1 MSTMPTA
8 KRLKSGSWNCLVYSH
23 SVIQTD
29 KNGNIIYN
37 KDGKPK
43 KKRIYKSFTSDDKT
57 KRGKAEAEA
66 LANDFILNHKGN
78 NRKRQLDCNI
88 TLLEAIEK
96 YIDQRKESL
105 SPASIRDYNII
116 KRNGFQDIMF
126 LKLKD
131 FDEDVLQEAVNRESR
146 RFSKV
151 QTKNPRPISAKRLQ
165 NEYGLVRT
173 VLKKYRKDIDF
184 EEISLP
190 KVPPR
195 QPELIQPEIILNI
208 IKGTD
213 IELAV
218 LLSMWLS
225 FTQSEIRSLTKSKS
239 IDGDYITIKEVVVDG
254 VNGATRKSI
263 GKNKYRNRRHKMPA
277 YIKQLVDQ
285 VDGDILVPMNGNM
298 IYRKWTRLL
307 DQNNLPHI
315 TFHDLRHVNASVMAL
330 LRIPDRYAQERG
342 GWKTDKIMK
351 AVYQQTF
358 SDEREAVDK
367 KIDEYFEN
375 KMQDKCKTGNKKST

>member
-8 KRLKSGSWNCLVYSH
+8 KRLPSGSWNCLVYSH

-218 LLSMWLS
+218 LLAMWLS
-225 FTQSEIRSLTKSKS
+225 FTQSEIRGLTKSKS

-277 YIKQLVDQ
+277 YIKQLIDQ
-285 VDGDILVPMNGNM
+285 VDGDVLVPMNGNM

>member
-1 MSTMPTA
+1 MPTA

-165 NEYGLVRT
+165 NEYGLIRT

-218 LLSMWLS
+218 LLAMWLS
-225 FTQSEIRSLTKSKS
+225 FTQSEIRGLTKSKS

>member
-8 KRLKSGSWNCLVYSH
+8 KRLPSGSWNCLVYSH

-29 KNGNIIYN
+29 RNGNIIYN

-57 KRGKAEAEA
+57 KRGKTEAEA

-96 YIDQRKESL
+96 YIDQHKESL
-105 SPASIRDYNII
+105 SPTTIRDYNIT

-165 NEYGLVRT
+165 NEYGLIRT

-218 LLSMWLS
+218 LLAMWLS
-225 FTQSEIRSLTKSKS
+225 FTQSEIRGLTKSKS

-277 YIKQLVDQ
+277 YIKQLIDQ
-285 VDGDILVPMNGNM
+285 VDGDVLVPMNGNM

-342 GWKTDKIMK
+342 GWKSDKIMK

>member
-1 MSTMPTA
+1 MPTA

>member
-1 MSTMPTA
+1 MPTA
-8 KRLKSGSWNCLVYSH
+8 KRLPSGSWNCLVYSH

-218 LLSMWLS
+218 LLAMWLS
-225 FTQSEIRSLTKSKS
+225 FTQSEIRGLTKSKS

-277 YIKQLVDQ
+277 YIKQLIDQ
-285 VDGDILVPMNGNM
+285 VDGDVLVPMNGNM

>member
-1 MSTMPTA
+1 MPTA
-8 KRLKSGSWNCLVYSH
+8 KRLPSGSWNCLVYSH

-37 KDGKPK
+37 KDGKLK

-131 FDEDVLQEAVNRESR
+131 FDEDVLQEAVNRESG

-218 LLSMWLS
+218 LLAMWLS
-225 FTQSEIRSLTKSKS
+225 FTQSEIRGLTKSKS

-277 YIKQLVDQ
+277 YIKQLIDQ

-375 KMQDKCKTGNKKST
+375 KMQDKCKTRNKKST

>member
-1 MSTMPTA
+1 MPTA

-190 KVPPR
+190 KIPPR

-218 LLSMWLS
+218 LLAMWLS
-225 FTQSEIRSLTKSKS
+225 FTQSEIRGLTKSKS

-277 YIKQLVDQ
+277 YIKQLIDQ
-285 VDGDILVPMNGNM
+285 VDGDVLVPMNGNM

>member
-1 MSTMPTA
+1 MPTA
-8 KRLKSGSWNCLVYSH
+8 KRLPSGSWNCLVYSH

-218 LLSMWLS
+218 LLAMWLS
-225 FTQSEIRSLTKSKS
+225 FTQSEIRGLTKSKS
-239 IDGDYITIKEVVVDG
+239 IDGEYITIKEVVVDG

-277 YIKQLVDQ
+277 YIKQLIDQ
-285 VDGDILVPMNGNM
+285 VDGDVLVPMNGNM

>member
-66 LANDFILNHKGN
+66 LANDFILNHKFN

-218 LLSMWLS
+218 LLAMWLS
-225 FTQSEIRSLTKSKS
+225 FTQSEIRGLTKSKS

-277 YIKQLVDQ
+277 YIKQLIDQ
-285 VDGDILVPMNGNM
+285 VDGDVLVPMNGNM

-351 AVYQQTF
+351 AVYQHTF

>member
-23 SVIQTD
+23 SVIKTD
-29 KNGNIIYN
+29 RNGNIIYN

-96 YIDQRKESL
+96 YIDQHKESL
-105 SPASIRDYNII
+105 SPTTIRDYNIT

-165 NEYGLVRT
+165 NEYGLIRT

-213 IELAV
+213 IELTV
-218 LLSMWLS
+218 LLAMWLS
-225 FTQSEIRSLTKSKS
+225 FTQSEIRGLTKSKS

-277 YIKQLVDQ
+277 YIKQLIDQ
-285 VDGDILVPMNGNM
+285 VDGDVLVPMNGNM

-342 GWKTDKIMK
+342 GWKSDKIMK
-351 AVYQQTF
+351 AIYQQTF

>member
-1 MSTMPTA
+1 MPTA

-218 LLSMWLS
+218 LLAMWLS
-225 FTQSEIRSLTKSKS
+225 FTQSEIRGLTKSKS

-277 YIKQLVDQ
+277 YIKQLIDQ
-285 VDGDILVPMNGNM
+285 VDGDVLVPMNGNM

>member
-1 MSTMPTA
+1 MPTA

-218 LLSMWLS
+218 LLAMWLS
-225 FTQSEIRSLTKSKS
+225 FTQSEIRGLTKSKS

>member
-1 MSTMPTA
+1 MPTA

-218 LLSMWLS
+218 LLAMWLS
-225 FTQSEIRSLTKSKS
+225 FTQSEIRGLTK
-239 IDGDYITIKEVVVDG
+239 
-254 VNGATRKSI
+254 
-263 GKNKYRNRRHKMPA
+263 
-277 YIKQLVDQ
+277 
-285 VDGDILVPMNGNM
+285 
-298 IYRKWTRLL
+298 
-307 DQNNLPHI
+307 
-315 TFHDLRHVNASVMAL
+315 
-330 LRIPDRYAQERG
+330 
-342 GWKTDKIMK
+342 
-351 AVYQQTF
+351 
-358 SDEREAVDK
+358 
-367 KIDEYFEN
+367 
-375 KMQDKCKTGNKKST
+375 

>member
-218 LLSMWLS
+218 LLAMWLS
-225 FTQSEIRSLTKSKS
+225 FTQSEIRGLTKSKS

>member
-29 KNGNIIYN
+29 RNGNIIYN

-96 YIDQRKESL
+96 YIDQHKESL
-105 SPASIRDYNII
+105 SPTTIRDYNIT

-151 QTKNPRPISAKRLQ
+151 QTKNPRPISTKRLQ
-165 NEYGLVRT
+165 NEYGLIRT

-218 LLSMWLS
+218 LLAMWLS
-225 FTQSEIRSLTKSKS
+225 FTQSEIRGLTKSKS

>member
-218 LLSMWLS
+218 LLAMWLS
-225 FTQSEIRSLTKSKS
+225 FTQSEIRGLTKSKS

-277 YIKQLVDQ
+277 YIKQLIDQ
-285 VDGDILVPMNGNM
+285 VDGDVLVPMNGNM

>member
-1 MSTMPTA
+1 MPTA
-8 KRLKSGSWNCLVYSH
+8 KRLPSGSWNCLVYSH

-29 KNGNIIYN
+29 RNGNIIYN

-57 KRGKAEAEA
+57 KRGKTEAEA

-96 YIDQRKESL
+96 YIDQHKESL
-105 SPASIRDYNII
+105 SPTTIRDYNIT

-165 NEYGLVRT
+165 NEYGLIRT

-218 LLSMWLS
+218 LLAMWLS
-225 FTQSEIRSLTKSKS
+225 FTQSEIRGLTKSKS

-277 YIKQLVDQ
+277 YIKQLIDQ
-285 VDGDILVPMNGNM
+285 VDGDVLVPMNGNM

>member
-8 KRLKSGSWNCLVYSH
+8 KRLPSGSWNCLVYSH

-29 KNGNIIYN
+29 RNGNIIYN

-57 KRGKAEAEA
+57 KRGKTEAEA

-96 YIDQRKESL
+96 YIDQHKESL
-105 SPASIRDYNII
+105 SPTTIRDYNIT

-165 NEYGLVRT
+165 NEYGLIRT

-218 LLSMWLS
+218 LLAMWLS
-225 FTQSEIRSLTKSKS
+225 FTQSEIRGLTKSKS

-277 YIKQLVDQ
+277 YIKQLIDQ
-285 VDGDILVPMNGNM
+285 VDGDVLVPMNGNM

>member
-1 MSTMPTA
+1 MPTA
-8 KRLKSGSWNCLVYSH
+8 KRLPSGSWRCQVYSH
-23 SVIQTD
+23 SIIKTD
-29 KNGNIIYN
+29 KNGNIVYG

-43 KKRIYKSFTSDDKT
+43 KKRIYESFTSDDTT
-57 KRGKAEAEA
+57 KRGKIEAESM
-66 LANDFILNHKGN
+66 ANDFILNRKGKN
-78 NRKRQLDCNI
+78 KKNLKDTEM
-88 TLLEAIEK
+88 TLLEAIVK
-96 YIDQRKESL
+96 YIEQHEESL
-105 SPASIRDYNII
+105 SPTTLRDYNIT

-126 LKLKD
+126 LKIKD
-131 FDEDVLQEAVNRESR
+131 FDEDILQDAVNRESK

-151 QTKNPRPISAKRLQ
+151 RVKNPGPISAKRLR

-195 QPELIQPEIILNI
+195 QPELIQPEVILDI

-218 LLSMWLS
+218 LLAIWLS
-225 FTQSEIRSLTKSKS
+225 FSQSEIRGLTKSKS

-254 VNGATRKSI
+254 EDGAIRKSI

-277 YIKQLVDQ
+277 YIKNLVEQ
-285 VDGDILVPMNGNM
+285 VDGDVLVPMKGNM
-298 IYRKWTRLL
+298 IYRKWIQLL
-307 DQNNLPHI
+307 DKNNLPHI

-330 LRIPDRYAQERG
+330 LRIPDKYAQERG
-342 GWKTDKIMK
+342 GWKSDKVMK
-351 AVYQQTF
+351 KVYQQTF
-358 SDEREAVDK
+358 SEEREKVDQI
-367 KIDEYFEN
+367 IDEYFEK
-375 KMQDKCKTGNKKST
+375 KMQHEYNTQNKKPT

>member
-1 MSTMPTA
+1 MPTA

-23 SVIQTD
+23 SVIKTD
-29 KNGNIIYN
+29 RNGNIIYN

-96 YIDQRKESL
+96 YIDQHKESL
-105 SPASIRDYNII
+105 SPTTIRDYNIT

-165 NEYGLVRT
+165 NEYGLIRT

-213 IELAV
+213 IELTV
-218 LLSMWLS
+218 LLAMWLS
-225 FTQSEIRSLTKSKS
+225 FTQSEIRGLTKSKS

-277 YIKQLVDQ
+277 YIKQLIDQ
-285 VDGDILVPMNGNM
+285 VDGDVLVPMNGNM

-342 GWKTDKIMK
+342 GWKSDKIMK
-351 AVYQQTF
+351 AIYQQTF

>member
-96 YIDQRKESL
+96 YIEQRQESL

-218 LLSMWLS
+218 LLAMWLS
-225 FTQSEIRSLTKSKS
+225 FTQSEIRGLTKSKS
-239 IDGDYITIKEVVVDG
+239 IDGEYITIKEVVVDG

-351 AVYQQTF
+351 TVYQQTF

>member
-1 MSTMPTA
+1 MPTA

-218 LLSMWLS
+218 LLAMWLS
-225 FTQSEIRSLTKSKS
+225 FTQSEIRGLTKSKS
-239 IDGDYITIKEVVVDG
+239 IDGEYITIKEVVVDG

-351 AVYQQTF
+351 TVYQQTF

>member
-23 SVIQTD
+23 SVIKTD
-29 KNGNIIYN
+29 RNGNIIYN

-43 KKRIYKSFTSDDKT
+43 KKRIYKSFTCDDKT

-96 YIDQRKESL
+96 YIDQHKESL
-105 SPASIRDYNII
+105 SPTTIRDYNIT

-165 NEYGLVRT
+165 NEYGLIRT

-213 IELAV
+213 IELTV
-218 LLSMWLS
+218 LLAMWLS
-225 FTQSEIRSLTKSKS
+225 FTQSEIRGLTKSKS

-277 YIKQLVDQ
+277 YIKQLIDQ
-285 VDGDILVPMNGNM
+285 VDGDVLVPMNGNM

-342 GWKTDKIMK
+342 GWKSDKIMK
-351 AVYQQTF
+351 AIYQQTF

>member
-1 MSTMPTA
+1 M
-8 KRLKSGSWNCLVYSH
+8 
-23 SVIQTD
+23 
-29 KNGNIIYN
+29 
-37 KDGKPK
+37 
-43 KKRIYKSFTSDDKT
+43 
-57 KRGKAEAEA
+57 
-66 LANDFILNHKGN
+66 
-78 NRKRQLDCNI
+78 
-88 TLLEAIEK
+88 
-96 YIDQRKESL
+96 
-105 SPASIRDYNII
+105 
-116 KRNGFQDIMF
+116 
-126 LKLKD
+126 
-131 FDEDVLQEAVNRESR
+131 
-146 RFSKV
+146 
-151 QTKNPRPISAKRLQ
+151 
-165 NEYGLVRT
+165 
-173 VLKKYRKDIDF
+173 KKYRKDIDF

-218 LLSMWLS
+218 LLAMWLS
-225 FTQSEIRSLTKSKS
+225 FTQSEIRGLTKSKS

-277 YIKQLVDQ
+277 YIKQLINQ
-285 VDGDILVPMNGNM
+285 VDGDVLVPMNGNM

>member
-1 MSTMPTA
+1 MPTA
-8 KRLKSGSWNCLVYSH
+8 KRLKSGSCNCLVYSH
-23 SVIQTD
+23 SVIKTD
-29 KNGNIIYN
+29 RNGNIIYN

-96 YIDQRKESL
+96 YIDQHKESL
-105 SPASIRDYNII
+105 SPTTIRDYNIT

-165 NEYGLVRT
+165 NEYGLIRT

-213 IELAV
+213 IELTV
-218 LLSMWLS
+218 LLAMWLS
-225 FTQSEIRSLTKSKS
+225 FTQSEIRGLTKSKS

-277 YIKQLVDQ
+277 YIKQLIDQ
-285 VDGDILVPMNGNM
+285 VDGDVLVPMNGNM

-342 GWKTDKIMK
+342 GWKSDKIMK
-351 AVYQQTF
+351 AIYQQTF